1 VEGAAAKEDRVSN
14 APYRLVRGALPP
26 VAVPILDP
34 SQQAVVDH
42 VNGPLLVLAGPGTGK
57 TTTLV
62 EAVVERVRRGATPD
76 QVLVL
81 TFSRKAADELR
92 ERIAGRLA
100 RTASEPSAST
110 FHAWCLSLVMA
121 YGEGAVP
128 RLLSGP
134 ERLVRIRELL
144 SGSAEGVGTTRW
156 PARLVPA
163 LPTQGMAR
171 EVSDLLDRAR
181 ERGLEPADV
190 AAAGQRDGRDDWVAA
205 ASFFEEYVD
214 VLGVRGEMDYA
225 DLVRRALLLLADPVI
240 LAEVRGRYS
249 VVFVDEYQDTDP
261 AQEQLLRLLAGG
273 GGDLVVVGDPDQS
286 IYAFRGA
293 DVSCILRFPERFRTT
308 SGAEAPTL
316 TLGVSRRAGAGLLA
330 VSRALTQRIPAPGL
344 AVERLLAHRALTPV
358 AAGGTAEIR
367 LFGTVSDEAIAIA
380 DVLRRAHLEDGLPW
394 SSMAVLVR
402 SGVRTIPVLRR
413 SLVAAG
419 VPVAVAA
426 DEVPVARDPA
436 VAPLLA
442 ALSVASRPETLTED
456 GARELLMSP
465 LVRATP
471 ADLRRLG
478 RTLRQLDRA
487 TLEGYEE
494 TGEAANRLQLPRAS
508 ATLIREAVLTPG
520 DAVMLDER
528 TGKSLRRLHELLA
541 AARAVM
547 TFDPARQHAGAIAG
561 AEQALWALWDSSRL
575 AYRWS
580 RASARGGQEG
590 RAADRDLDAVVALF
604 DAVARFEERRP
615 RAGVQALI
623 DELQAQ
629 EIPSQSRNEGV
640 LAGGGAVRLLTA
652 HRSKGLEWDLVV
664 VASVQDGGWPDLRRR
679 ASLLDG
685 DRLDRDGPLPPPT
698 AASLV
703 VDERRLFYVAVTR
716 ARQRLV
722 VTAVRSP
729 LDDGE
734 RPSRFLSELG
744 LPVPEK
750 IERPT
755 RLLSLSSLTGRL
767 RGVLVDEASSEPLR
781 VAAAASL
788 ARLAAVGPD
797 GLPLVPSAHPEH
809 WWGMREPSPGAAPVR
824 PVDQPLALSA
834 SAVAGFQECPL
845 KWFLEREAKAVQAS
859 TAAAGFGLVVHA
871 LASMVATGAV
881 PAELPVLLDR
891 LDLVWGSLGFDA
903 RWQRE
908 GERLQAGKALERFLN
923 WHALDRDREWLASEW
938 EFSVPYED
946 TRLGGSFDRVEL
958 DDQGRIVVVD
968 FKTSKSP
975 PSADKVA
982 ANPQLGVY
990 QIAVLAG
997 ALEGKVEGEP
1007 EVGGAEL
1014 VQLRAGQGVRS
1025 GGDGLPKIQWQ
1036 PPLEPEGGGADTAD
1050 NAGWAEDLV
1059 RSTASGIR
1067 AELFVARVN
1076 ERCETCAFARACPA
1090 QDAGD
1095 SVVS

>member
-1 VEGAAAKEDRVSN
+1 MVST
-14 APYRLVRGALPP
+14 APYRLVRTPP
-26 VAVPILDP
+26 PSVAAPQLDA

-42 VNGPLLVLAGPGTGK
+42 VSGPLLVLAGPGTGK

-62 EAVVERVRRGATPD
+62 EAVVERVRRGASPD

-110 FHAWCLSLVMA
+110 FHAWCLSLVRA
-121 YGEGAVP
+121 YGGGSLP

-156 PARLVPA
+156 PARLHPA
-163 LPTQGMAR
+163 LPTHGMAR
-171 EVSDLLDRAR
+171 EVADLLDRAR

-190 AAAGQRDGRDDWVAA
+190 VVAGERDGRDDWVAA
-205 ASFFEEYVD
+205 ASFYEEYVE
-214 VLGVRGEMDYA
+214 VLGRRDEMDYA
-225 DLVRRALLLLADPVI
+225 ELVRRALLLLSDPVV
-240 LAEVRGRYS
+240 LAEVRARYA

-308 SGAEAPTL
+308 AGAAAPTL
-316 TLGVSRRAGAGLLA
+316 TLSVSRRAGAGLLA
-330 VSRALTQRIPAPGL
+330 VSRAVAQRLPAPGL
-344 AVERLLAHRALTPV
+344 AVDRLLAHRGLTPV
-358 AAGGTAEIR
+358 AAGGSAEIR
-367 LFGTVSDEAIAIA
+367 LFGTVSDEAVAIA

-426 DEVPVARDPA
+426 DELPVARDPA

-442 ALSVASRPETLTED
+442 ALSVASRPDSLTED
-456 GARELLMSP
+456 GARELLLSP
-465 LVRATP
+465 LVRASP

-478 RTLRQLDRA
+478 RALRQLDRE
-487 TLEGYEE
+487 TLVGYEE
-494 TGEAANRLQLPRAS
+494 AGEGANRLQLPRAS
-508 ATLIREAVLTPG
+508 AALIREAVLTPG
-520 DAVMLDER
+520 DAIMLDDR
-528 TGKSLRRLHELLA
+528 AGKALRELHRLLA
-541 AARAVM
+541 AAREAL
-547 TFDPARQHAGAIAG
+547 TFDPAWPHSGAIAG

-575 AYRWS
+575 AHRWS

-604 DAVARFEERRP
+604 EAVARFEERRP
-615 RAGVQALI
+615 RAGVQSLL

-629 EIPSQSRNEGV
+629 EIPSQSRNEGL

-652 HRSKGLEWDLVV
+652 HRAKGLEWDLVV

-685 DRLDRDGPLPPPT
+685 DRLDRDAALPAPT

-716 ARQRLV
+716 ARQRLL
-722 VTAVRSP
+722 VTAVRSG

-744 LPVPEK
+744 LPMPEK
-750 IERPT
+750 VERPA

-767 RGVLVDEASSEPLR
+767 RRVLVDETSSDPLR

-788 ARLAAVGPD
+788 ARLAALGPD
-797 GLPLVPSAHPEH
+797 GLPLVPSAHPDH
-809 WWGMREPSPGAAPVR
+809 WWGMRESSPGAAPVR
-824 PVDQPLALSA
+824 PADRPVALSA
-834 SAVAGFQECPL
+834 SAVAGFDECPL

-871 LASMVATGAV
+871 LASMVATGV
-881 PAELPVLLDR
+881 LPAELPVLLDR
-891 LDLVWGSLGFDA
+891 LDQVWGSLGFDA

-923 WHALDRDREWLASEW
+923 WHALDRSREWIASEW

-946 TRLGGSFDRVEL
+946 TVLGGSFDRVER
-958 DDQGRIVVVD
+958 DAEGAVVIVD
-968 FKTSKSP
+968 FKTSRNP
-975 PSADKVA
+975 PNGDKVA
-982 ANPQLGVY
+982 TNPQLGVY

-997 ALEGKVEGEP
+997 ALDGKVEGDP
-1007 EVGGAEL
+1007 AVGGAEL

-1025 GGDGLPKIQWQ
+1025 GGDGLPKIQSQ
-1036 PPLEPEGGGADTAD
+1036 PPLDAEAD
-1050 NAGWAEDLV
+1050 NASWAEDLV
-1059 RSTASGIR
+1059 RAAALGIR
-1067 AELFVARVN
+1067 AERFVARVN
-1076 ERCETCAFARACPA
+1076 ERCDTCAFARTCPA

>member
-1 VEGAAAKEDRVSN
+1 MSVS
-14 APYRLVRGALPP
+14 PYRLVRA
-26 VAVPILDP
+26 AVPLAAVPELDP

-42 VNGPLLVLAGPGTGK
+42 LGGPLLVLAGPGTGK

-62 EAVVERVRRGATPD
+62 ESVVERVRRGAAPD
-76 QVLVL
+76 AVLVL

-100 RTASEPSAST
+100 RTVSAPSAWT
-110 FHAWCLSLVMA
+110 FHAWCLALVQA
-121 YGEGAVP
+121 FGDGGVP

-134 ERLVRIRELL
+134 ERLVQIRELL
-144 SGSAEGVGTTRW
+144 SGAAEGLGTTRW
-156 PARLVPA
+156 PDRLRPA
-163 LPTQGMAR
+163 LTTHGMAR
-171 EVSDLLDRAR
+171 EVADLLDRAR

-190 AAAGQRDGRDDWVAA
+190 AAAGRRDGRDDWVAA
-205 ASFFEEYVD
+205 ASFFDEYVE
-214 VLGVRGEMDYA
+214 VLGRREEMDYA
-225 DLVRRALLLLADPVI
+225 ELVRRALLLLADPTI
-240 LAEVRGRYS
+240 LAEVRARYAA
-249 VVFVDEYQDTDP
+249 VFVDEYQDTDP

-293 DVSCILRFPERFRTT
+293 DVSCILQFPDRFRTT
-308 SGAEAPTL
+308 SGQEAPTL
-316 TLGVSRRAGAGLLA
+316 TLGVSRRAGDDLLA
-330 VSRALTQRIPAPGL
+330 VSRAVAERLPAPGL

-358 AAGGTAEIR
+358 APSGSAEVR
-367 LFGTVSDEAIAIA
+367 LFGTVSDEATAIA

-394 SSMAVLVR
+394 SSMVVLVR

-436 VAPLLA
+436 IAPLLA
-442 ALSVASRPETLTED
+442 ALTVASRPETLTED
-456 GARELLMSP
+456 GARELLLSP
-465 LVRATP
+465 LVRASP

-478 RTLRQLDRA
+478 RALRQLDRA

-494 TGEAANRLQLPRAS
+494 TGEADNRLQLPRSS

-528 TGKSLRRLHELLA
+528 TGRPLRQLHELLA
-541 AARAVM
+541 AARAEM
-547 TFDPARQHAGAIAG
+547 TFDPGKHSGAIAG
-561 AEQALWALWDSSRL
+561 AEQALWALWSSSRL
-575 AYRWS
+575 ARRWS
-580 RASARGGQEG
+580 RISARGGQEG
-590 RAADRDLDAVVALF
+590 RAADRDLDAVVGLF

-615 RAGVQALI
+615 RAGVQALL

-640 LAGGGAVRLLTA
+640 LAGAGAVRLLTA

-685 DRLDRDGPLPPPT
+685 DRLDRDALLPAPT
-698 AASLV
+698 ASSLV

-716 ARQRLV
+716 ARRRLL

-734 RPSRFLSELG
+734 RPSRFVSELG
-744 LPVPEK
+744 LPVPERV
-750 IERPT
+750 ERPA

-767 RGVLVDEASSEPLR
+767 RRVLVDEGSPEPMR
-781 VAAAASL
+781 EAAAASL
-788 ARLAAVGPD
+788 ARLAALGPD
-797 GLPLVPSAHPEH
+797 GLPLVVTAHPDQ
-809 WWGMREPSPGAAPVR
+809 WWGMREPSPGSAPVR
-824 PVDQPLALSA
+824 PTDRPLSLSA
-834 SAVAGFQECPL
+834 SAVAGYDECPL
-845 KWFLEREAKAVQAS
+845 KWFLEREAKAVQSS

-891 LDLVWGSLGFDA
+891 LDQVWGSLGFDA

-908 GERLQAGKALERFLN
+908 GERIQAGKALERFLH
-923 WHALDRDREWLASEW
+923 WHALDRGRTWLASEW
-938 EFSVPYED
+938 EFSVPFED
-946 TRLGGSFDRVEL
+946 ALLGGSFDRVEL
-958 DDQGRIVVVD
+958 DEQGRVVVVD
-968 FKTSKSP
+968 FKTSKTP
-975 PSADKVA
+975 PSGDRVA

-990 QIAVLAG
+990 QVAVAAG
-997 ALEGKVEGEP
+997 ALDPMLESEAV
-1007 EVGGAEL
+1007 VGGAEL
-1014 VQLRAGQGVRS
+1014 VQLRVGQGVRS

-1036 PPLEPEGGGADTAD
+1036 RPIHEDGSDDPT
-1050 NAGWAEDLV
+1050 WAEDLV
-1059 RSTASGIR
+1059 RGTAVGIR
-1067 AELFVARVN
+1067 AESFPARVN

-1090 QDAGD
+1090 QGAGEA
-1095 SVVS
+1095 VVS